1 MVIKASQPI
10 WLAFIFLSLLC
21 GVVLVSFLGGQ
32 LKEGQKDVPYVPSRS
47 RVIKAMLEL
56 SEVKEDDLVYDLGC
70 GDGRIVI
77 AAAQQYGAR
86 GIGVDVD
93 PELIE
98 QSIKNARHAGVAD
111 LVEFR
116 LQDLFQADISQ
127 ATVVTLYLGTDANL
141 RLRPKLLKEL
151 RPGSRVISNSFLLGD
166 WQPDRSVEVPS
177 ITLSFMVYCWI
188 VPTDVEGVWLWN
200 TSICGEERHY
210 ALQLEQRFQQIR
222 GKVHNGFE
230 ELPITA
236 AYLSGDQISF
246 VFADTIARQTTT
258 LRFNGWIRGET
269 ISGSVQ
275 IQTET
280 STSSQTWSARRSPHS
295 VQHKQQN
302 HIPLQN
308 HQISL

>member
-1 MVIKASQPI
+1 MMVFKRI
-10 WLAFIFLSLLC
+10 WLAFFFLGFLC
-21 GVVLVSFLGGQ
+21 AVVLESSLSGQ

-47 RVIKAMLEL
+47 KVIKAMLEL
-56 SEVKEDDLVYDLGC
+56 AEVKEDDLVYDLGC

-77 AAAQQYGAR
+77 AAAQQYGAQ

-98 QSIKNARHAGVAD
+98 QSIKNARQAGVAE

-127 ATVVTLYLGTDANL
+127 ATVVMLYLGTDVNL

-151 RPGSRVISNSFLLGD
+151 KPGSRVISNSFLLGD
-166 WQPDRSVEVPS
+166 WQPDCTKEVPS

-188 VPTDVEGVWLWN
+188 VPADVEGVWLLDTLIW
-200 TSICGEERHY
+200 GEERHY
-210 ALQLEQRFQQIR
+210 ALQLKQRFQQIS
-222 GKVHNGFE
+222 GHVHNGIE

-236 AYLSGDQISF
+236 AYLNGDQISF
-246 VFADTIARQTTT
+246 VFADTIGRQTTT

-275 IQTET
+275 IQTGT
-280 STSSQTWSARRSPHS
+280 STFSQTWSARRSPHS

-308 HQISL
+308 R